1 MKNQTQLTLNISEFS
16 SSDDEQAKPKI
27 DKEELKKYIKDSD
40 DESTQESPQKTKA
53 KRKKKLKKHNST
65 TFSNKAISKKISEK
79 NLLPETELRKLRR
92 KARSIGGDNL
102 NYSGRKNYKYVVEY
116 NDNKIHFGS
125 PKTDDY
131 INPQD
136 KKLREK
142 YLNRVKKIK
151 NKDGELTYKLPT
163 SPNYWAVKLLN

>member
-1 MKNQTQLTLNISEFS
+1 MKKQKQLTLNISELS

-40 DESTQESPQKTKA
+40 DESTQESSQKLKA
-53 KRKKKLKKHNST
+53 KKKKLTRLNST
-65 TFSNKAISKKISEK
+65 TFSNKAISQKISEK

-92 KARSIGGDNL
+92 KAKSLGGDNL

-131 INPQD
+131 INHQD

-163 SPNYWAVKLLN
+163 SSNYWAVKLLN

>member
-1 MKNQTQLTLNISEFS
+1 MKKQKQLTLNISEFS

-40 DESTQESPQKTKA
+40 DESTQESPQKLKA
-53 KRKKKLKKHNST
+53 KKKKLTRLNSTT
-65 TFSNKAISKKISEK
+65 TFSNKTISQKISEK
-79 NLLPETELRKLRR
+79 NILPETELRKLRR
-92 KARSIGGDNL
+92 KAKSLGGDNL

-131 INPQD
+131 INHQD

-142 YLNRVKKIK
+142 YLNRVKKIR

-163 SPNYWAVKLLN
+163 FSNYWTVKLLN